1 MGTPTPPQGTG
12 PGASSSWGRLPHASG
27 AGIATRRAIGTD
39 IRLVVA
45 DATALGVAEAVV
57 DTVIDRVDELASRFR
72 ADSELSRLNALA
84 IGGGT
89 FLLSPELRE
98 HLAAAL
104 AGARWSGGLLDPTI
118 GDALV
123 GAGYDRDLDEVPPD
137 DARPA
142 RAGLV
147 PGWRAV
153 ELRGALLEVGPGTQ
167 LDLGA
172 TAKALAVDQATR
184 AVAARCGGGCL
195 VSFGG
200 DLAVA
205 PAGAATWTV
214 QVEEAAASLP
224 PAPSQVVAVT
234 AGGVATSSTT
244 RRRWRRDGAVQHH
257 LIDPATGAPA
267 TGPYRT
273 VTVAAPTCLEAN
285 IASTAALVAGAG
297 AIRLLERSGLPARLV
312 DVTGRVR
319 MLGGWPD
326 GDGAALPTVAEPLL
340 GPGRRAGA
348 GGWWS

>member
-1 MGTPTPPQGTG
+1 MGTPTPPPGTG

-27 AGIATRRAIGTD
+27 AGVATRRAIGTD

-89 FLLSPELRE
+89 FLLSPEPRE

-153 ELRGALLEVGPGTQ
+153 ELRGALLEVGPGTP

-172 TAKALAVDQATR
+172 TAKALATGRRGAAPPDRPGDRRPGDGPVPDRDGRRPDVPRGQHR
-184 AVAARCGGGCL
+184 LDRRPRGRRRSHPAARAERPSGAPCRRDRPRPPARRAAGRRRCGAA
-195 VSFGG
+195 
-200 DLAVA
+200 DRRRAPARPRA
-205 PAGAATWTV
+205 PAG
-214 QVEEAAASLP
+214 P
-224 PAPSQVVAVT
+224 
-234 AGGVATSSTT
+234 
-244 RRRWRRDGAVQHH
+244 
-257 LIDPATGAPA
+257 
-267 TGPYRT
+267 
-273 VTVAAPTCLEAN
+273 
-285 IASTAALVAGAG
+285 
-297 AIRLLERSGLPARLV
+297 
-312 DVTGRVR
+312 
-319 MLGGWPD
+319 
-326 GDGAALPTVAEPLL
+326 
-340 GPGRRAGA
+340 